1 MIDTLADSEYL
12 EVPHLHMLLIG
23 HTGVGKTSVRKHL
36 QNIPFNDKE
45 KSTIIM
51 EQELLYQETLETID
65 SEKSTVVFK
74 KYDSVYKSDPDK
86 IYLTLWDTGGQPMFQ
101 DLLPCF
107 AKFRSIYGI
116 VVRLSDL
123 LDNSNAS
130 IRPTCP
136 LEIERE
142 SPYTST
148 DYLYRCLSFLESTS
162 LDVHLG
168 NLPDILK
175 KRLASGMVFPKIAF
189 IGTFKDQI
197 KIDDKQD
204 LDQMLLQLKVT
215 LETNFR
221 EKVILPST
229 STTNSVMFEI
239 DNTRSGAKFED
250 PGMKALRKQ
259 IVSCTKSAKAKIPSK
274 WISFKIDLERE
285 SRLQQPC
292 TGIVTFEKAS
302 EIAKKYKT
310 DIKAALC
317 YFHELGIFIWYH
329 DKKNLQEY
337 VFVEPKN
344 LLSILGTILDPQVY
358 IDLPEQWKQLQAQG
372 ILNVQ
377 IYENLLADSK
387 TGLPLS
393 WILSFFEEHHLAMPL
408 LEGYFI
414 PSMLQVLPICP
425 NHHHVFD
432 VSISACSVLPANLK
446 VAPLFFVPISKFMP
460 PGFFPRLMT
469 VLSGIKEGSIIWK
482 RSPDYINCK
491 NMVSFEINNQ
501 FQLVFTEFIDCV
513 RAHFDGL
520 TDDNVPYRDI
530 CLQIVSTLNVQL
542 QRVINKQ
549 SVRLTFVCSCSEHSS
564 SIHFLKCLPFAT
576 DNYAPCGQHAGKQM
590 KLTTA
595 HKIWLTDEHH
605 PKIATLKGKYNYAS
619 VRMRKRGIR

>member
-1 MIDTLADSEYL
+1 MIDTLRLADSEYL

-23 HTGVGKTSVRKHL
+23 HTGVGKTSIRKHL

-51 EQELLYQETLETID
+51 EQELLYQETFESTID
-65 SEKSTVVFK
+65 SKKSTVVLK

-116 VVRLSDL
+116 VVRLCDL
-123 LDNSNAS
+123 LDNSNAC
-130 IRPTCP
+130 IRPTCS

-148 DYLYRCLSFLESTS
+148 DYLYRCLSFLDSTS

-168 NLPDILK
+168 NLPDMLK
-175 KRLASGMVFPKIAF
+175 KRVFEVASGTVFPKIAF

-204 LDQMLLQLKVT
+204 LDQMLLQLKVN
-215 LETNFR
+215 LNSLGMNFR
-221 EKVILPST
+221 EKVIFPST
-229 STTNSVMFEI
+229 STVNSVMFEI
-239 DNTRSGAKFED
+239 DNTQSGAKYDD
-250 PGMKALRKQ
+250 PGMKTLREQ
-259 IVSCTKSAKAKIPSK
+259 IVSCTKSAKAKIPRK

-302 EIAKKYKT
+302 EIAKRYKT
-310 DIKAALC
+310 DLRAALC

-377 IYENLLADSK
+377 VCERLLADSK

-393 WILSFFEEHHLAMPL
+393 WILSFFEEYHLAMPL

-414 PSMLQVLPICP
+414 PSMLQVFPICP
-425 NHHHVFD
+425 NHQHTFD
-432 VSISACSVLPANLK
+432 ANLSACSVLSADLK
-446 VAPLFFVPISKFMP
+446 VAPLFLVPKSKFVP

-482 RSPDYINCK
+482 LSPDFINCK
-491 NMVSFEINNQ
+491 NIVSFEINNR

-520 TDDNVPYRDI
+520 TDDNIPHRDL

-542 QRVINKQ
+542 QRVVNTKSI
-549 SVRLTFVCSCSEHSS
+549 RLTFLCSCSEHSS
-564 SIHFLKCLPFAT
+564 STNFLKYLPFAT
-576 DNYAPCGQHAGKQM
+576 DNHVSCGEHVGKQM
-590 KLTTA
+590 ELTTA
-595 HKIWLTDEHH
+595 HKIWLSDEHH
-605 PKIATLKGKYNYAS
+605 PKIATLKGK
-619 VRMRKRGIR
+619 

>member
-1 MIDTLADSEYL
+1 MKATFELADSEYL

-23 HTGVGKTSVRKHL
+23 HTGVGKTSIRKHL

-51 EQELLYQETLETID
+51 EPELLYQETFESTID
-65 SEKSTVVFK
+65 SKKSAVVFK
-74 KYDSVYKSDPDK
+74 KYDSVYKSDPDN

-107 AKFRSIYGI
+107 AKVRSIYGI
-116 VVRLSDL
+116 VVRLCDL
-123 LDNSNAS
+123 LENSNAS

-142 SPYTST
+142 SPYTYT
-148 DYLYRCLSFLESTS
+148 DYLYRSLSFLDSNS
-162 LDVHLG
+162 LDVHLS

-175 KRLASGMVFPKIAF
+175 KRVFELASATVFPKIAF

-197 KIDDKQD
+197 KVDDKQD
-204 LDQMLLQLKVT
+204 LDQMLLQLK
-215 LETNFR
+215 LNLNSQGTNFH

-229 STTNSVMFEI
+229 STPNSFMFEI
-239 DNTRSGAKFED
+239 DNTQSGAKYDD
-250 PGMKALRKQ
+250 PGMKTLREQ
-259 IVSCTKSAKAKIPSK
+259 IVFCTKSAKAKIPSK
-274 WISFKIDLERE
+274 WIAFKIDLERE
-285 SRLQQPC
+285 SCLQQPC

-302 EIAKKYKT
+302 EIAKKCKT
-310 DIKAALC
+310 DLRAALC

-329 DKKNLQEY
+329 NKKMLQEY

-358 IDLPEQWKQLQAQG
+358 KDHPKQWKSLQTQG

-377 IYENLLADSK
+377 VGKKLLEDSK

-393 WILSFFEEHHLAMPL
+393 WILNFFDEHHLAMHMPL
-408 LEGYFI
+408 LESYFI

-425 NHHHVFD
+425 NHQHVFHTR
-432 VSISACSVLPANLK
+432 ISACSVLPADLQ
-446 VAPLFFVPISKFMP
+446 VAPLFLVPISKFIP

-469 VLSGIKEGSIIWK
+469 VLSGIKKGRIIWK
-482 RSPDYINCK
+482 LSPDFINCK

-501 FQLVFTEFIDCV
+501 FRLVFTEFIDCV

-520 TDDNVPYRDI
+520 TDDNIPHIDL

-542 QRVINKQ
+542 QRVINTK
-549 SVRLTFVCSCSEHSS
+549 SMRLTFVCSCSEHLS
-564 SIHFLKCLPFAT
+564 SIHFLNYLPFAT
-576 DNYAPCGQHAGKQM
+576 DNHVTCGEHTGKQM
-590 KLTTA
+590 ELTAA
-595 HKIWLTDEHH
+595 HKIWLSDEHH
-605 PKIATLKGKYNYAS
+605 PKIATLKGKL
-619 VRMRKRGIR
+619 

>member
-1 MIDTLADSEYL
+1 
-12 EVPHLHMLLIG
+12 
-23 HTGVGKTSVRKHL
+23 
-36 QNIPFNDKE
+36 
-45 KSTIIM
+45 M
-51 EQELLYQETLETID
+51 EQELLYQETFESSTID
-65 SEKSTVVFK
+65 SKKSTVVFK
-74 KYDSVYKSDPDK
+74 KYDSIYKSDPDK

-107 AKFRSIYGI
+107 AKIRSIYGI
-116 VVRLSDL
+116 VVSLRDL

-130 IRPTCP
+130 IRPTFP

-142 SPYTST
+142 SPYTSI
-148 DYLYRCLSFLESTS
+148 DYLYQCLSFLDSTS
-162 LDVHLG
+162 LDMH
-168 NLPDILK
+168 LPDILVFEAAK
-175 KRLASGMVFPKIAF
+175 AFPKVVF
-189 IGTFKDQI
+189 IGTHKDQI
-197 KIDDKQD
+197 KIEDRQD
-204 LDQMLLQLKVT
+204 LKQVLFRLKDNLNSLGT
-215 LETNFR
+215 EFL
-221 EKVILPST
+221 EKVIFPST
-229 STTNSVMFEI
+229 STTNSQCMFEI
-239 DNTRSGAKFED
+239 NNKQSGAKAGED
-250 PGMKALRKQ
+250 REMKDLREQ

-274 WISFKIDLERE
+274 WNAFKIDLERE

-302 EIAKKYKT
+302 EIAKRYKT
-310 DIKAALC
+310 VLKAALR

-329 DKKNLQEY
+329 DKKYLQEY

-372 ILNVQ
+372 IFNVQ
-377 IYENLLADSK
+377 ICENLLADSK

-446 VAPLFFVPISKFMP
+446 VAPLFFVPISKFIP

-520 TDDNVPYRDI
+520 TDDNIPYRDI

-542 QRVINKQ
+542 QRVINRQ
-549 SVRLTFVCSCSEHSS
+549 SVRLTFVCSCSEYSS

-576 DNYAPCGQHAGKQM
+576 DNYAPCGEHAGKQM
-590 KLTTA
+590 ELTIV

-605 PKIATLKGKYNYAS
+605 PKIATPKGKYNYAS
-619 VRMRKRGIR
+619 VRMRKQGIR

>member
-1 MIDTLADSEYL
+1 MIDTLDLADSEYL

-23 HTGVGKTSVRKHL
+23 HTGVGKTSIRKHL

-51 EQELLYQETLETID
+51 EQELLYQETFESTID
-65 SEKSTVVFK
+65 CKESTVVFK
-74 KYDSVYKSDPDK
+74 KYDSVYKSDPNK

-116 VVRLSDL
+116 VVRLCDL

-142 SPYTST
+142 SPYTYT
-148 DYLYRCLSFLESTS
+148 DYLYRCLSFLDSNS
-162 LDVHLG
+162 LDVHLS

-175 KRLASGMVFPKIAF
+175 KRVFELASGTVFPKIAF

-204 LDQMLLQLKVT
+204 LDQMLLQLK
-215 LETNFR
+215 LNLNSLKTNFH
-221 EKVILPST
+221 EKIILPSA
-229 STTNSVMFEI
+229 STPNSVMFEI
-239 DNTRSGAKFED
+239 DNTQSGAKYDD
-250 PGMKALRKQ
+250 PGMKALREQ

-274 WISFKIDLERE
+274 WIAFKIDLERE

-292 TGIVTFEKAS
+292 TGVVTFEKAS
-302 EIAKKYKT
+302 EIAKRYKT
-310 DIKAALC
+310 DLRAALC

-358 IDLPEQWKQLQAQG
+358 IDLPKQWKNLQAQG

-377 IYENLLADSK
+377 ICEKLLADSK

-408 LEGYFI
+408 QEGYFL

-425 NHHHVFD
+425 NHQHVFD
-432 VSISACSVLPANLK
+432 ASISACSVLPANLQ
-446 VAPLFFVPISKFMP
+446 VAPLFLVPISKFIP

-469 VLSGIKEGSIIWK
+469 VLSGISIIWK
-482 RSPDYINCK
+482 LSPDFINCK

-501 FQLVFTEFIDCV
+501 FRLVFTEFIDCV

-520 TDDNVPYRDI
+520 TDDNLPQPDL

-542 QRVINKQ
+542 QRVINTK
-549 SVRLTFVCSCSEHSS
+549 SIRLTFVCSCSEHSS
-564 SIHFLKCLPFAT
+564 SAHFLKYLPFAT
-576 DNYAPCGQHAGKQM
+576 DNYVSCGEYKQM
-590 KLTTA
+590 ELTTA

-605 PKIATLKGKYNYAS
+605 PKIATLKGK
-619 VRMRKRGIR
+619 